1 MKICRTIFLFL
12 VKCWLIKL
20 AHTNK
25 FDLSSGNETSN
36 LSSAIIVFVRKVFVG
51 KQIVINVLQ
60 GTKDPKNFRL
70 LDITDVITNDLPMQF
85 KIPFRIETIYNLS
98 YAIRRPKKC
107 NLFMIETFED
117 FLAVMEFISPQ
128 KFQMSGVY
136 LIVLISGKISE
147 IEQVFTILWKHQIV
161 NVNIFYERKDRRV
174 AVVSYS
180 PFSSIKCDVTKS
192 VFVNEFV
199 SGNFLYDVSQAY
211 PDKLRNLYGCPI
223 RVATSNNSVPYI
235 FADKLANGS
244 YNLHGRDINLITS
257 LAEVLNFRIN
267 YVYVGDE
274 GVLNENGTANGPFA
288 MLLEG
293 RADLIIADYW
303 LKINRLKFIDYTAP
317 YISQQVAFVIPPGS
331 ELSSFEKFAKPLDLY
346 TWCCLTLFVGAAV
359 FVIYIV
365 GKGSTKLQD
374 FIFGYGIKKPYMNI
388 LVAIFG
394 GSQKRI
400 PHRNFARSLLMMFLM
415 FCLVM
420 RTLYTGSLYRFLQSK
435 GYHREAQ
442 SIAEMIEKDF
452 KFYTAPSIIDLVEG
466 HARIYQRLLIPLVN
480 TSDNF
485 NQCFMY
491 FLDTSFCRLQEE
503 LKYQIK
509 YQQILALKGHC

>member
-1 MKICRTIFLFL
+1 MKFCRTIFLFL
-12 VKCWLIKL
+12 VKCFLIKL
-20 AHTNK
+20 AHSIK

-36 LSSAIIVFVRKVFVG
+36 LSNAIVVFIRKVFVG
-51 KQIVINVLQ
+51 KQIAINVLQ
-60 GTKDPKNFRL
+60 GTKDPKNFL
-70 LDITDVITNDLPMQF
+70 VMDITDEITNEFAMQF

-98 YAIRRPKKC
+98 YTLRRPKKC

-117 FLAVMEFISPQ
+117 FVAVIKFISPQ

-147 IEQVFTILWKHQIV
+147 IEQVFTILWKLQIV
-161 NVNIFYERKDRRV
+161 NVNIIYERKDKRV

-180 PFSSIKCDVTKS
+180 PFNSIKCAVTRS

-199 SGNFLYDVSQAY
+199 NGNFFYDVSQVY
-211 PDKLRNLYGCPI
+211 PDKLRNLYGCSI

-235 FADKLANGS
+235 FADKLDNGS
-244 YNLHGRDINLITS
+244 YNLHGRDINLINS
-257 LAEVLNFRIN
+257 LAKALNFRID
-267 YVYVGDE
+267 YVFVGDE
-274 GVLNENGTANGPFA
+274 GFLNENGSANGPFA

-303 LKINRLKFIDYTAP
+303 LKINRLKFIDNTAP

-331 ELSSFEKFAKPLDLY
+331 ELSSLEKFAKPLDLY
-346 TWCCLTLFVGAAV
+346 SWCLLTLFVGAAV

-365 GKGSTKLQD
+365 GKGSINLQD
-374 FIFGYGIKKPYMNI
+374 FIFGYGIRKPYINI

-400 PHRNFARSLLMMFLM
+400 PQRNFARSLLMMFLM

-466 HARIYQRLLIPLVN
+466 HERIYQRLLIQLVT
-480 TSDNF
+480 TSDSF

-491 FLDTSFCRLQEE
+491 FLDMSFCQLHEE

-509 YQQILALKGHC
+509 YQQILTLKAHY